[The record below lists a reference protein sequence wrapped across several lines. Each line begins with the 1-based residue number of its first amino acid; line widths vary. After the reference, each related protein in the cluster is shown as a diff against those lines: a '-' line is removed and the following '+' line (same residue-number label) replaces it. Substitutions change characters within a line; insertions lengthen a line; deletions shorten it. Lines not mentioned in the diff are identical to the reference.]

1 MIQLRH
7 APHAAAMAAIFVAAF
22 AAPAPVHAQ
31 QQEVRSV
38 EALSMHDKR
47 ELAKQKEKEKKGEN
61 ADTRPPLYPQATRQ
75 EPGLAPSRNG
85 VKKLQKL
92 QDAYQAQDNKTAIA
106 LGSEIGGDADSNA
119 YEKSFAY
126 LLAGSA
132 SAAEDDQ
139 AGAADYFA
147 KAIAADGLPNN
158 DHYTAMFNLAAT
170 QYGLD
175 QYAQALATIDRFLTE
190 TKSDKPDALKLKG
203 GALIG
208 LERFDDAAAL
218 YVGMLAKT
226 PDDKALRLNAVSAY
240 QQADKPEKATALLAD
255 AQAKG
260 LLSTKEE
267 YRALY
272 VSYINDDHDKDAIKV
287 IDDGV
292 AKGVIPASPELA
304 KDYMVLGQKAYYND
318 DVATAME
325 MYKRAAPMAADG
337 EAALNL
343 ARIYAEKGRKAD
355 AKAAAE
361 QALAKGVKDTA
372 AAKKLAGSK

>member
-1 MIQLRH
+1 MIQLRQ
-7 APHAAAMAAIFVAAF
+7 APVAAAMAAFLATAFVV
-22 AAPAPVHAQ
+22 PAPVHAQ

-38 EALSMHDKR
+38 ETLSMHQKR
-47 ELAKQKEKEKKGEN
+47 ELAKQKEKEKKGE
-61 ADTRPPLYPQATRQ
+61 ATDARPTLYPQATRQ
-75 EPGLAPSRNG
+75 EPGLTPSRKG
-85 VKKLQKL
+85 IKKLQKL
-92 QDAYQAQDNKTAIA
+92 QDEYQNQDNKDAIA
-106 LGSEIGGDADSNA
+106 LANEIGADPDSNA

-126 LLAGSA
+126 LLGGSA
-132 SAAEDDQ
+132 AAAEDDQ
-139 AGAADYFA
+139 AAAADYFA
-147 KAIAADGLPNN
+147 KALAADGLPNN

-175 QYAQALATIDRFLTE
+175 QYAQALATADRFLAE

-208 LERFDDAAAL
+208 LQRFDDAAAL
-218 YVGMLAKT
+218 YVGMLEKT
-226 PDDKALRLNAVSAY
+226 PDDRVLRLNAVSAY

-260 LLSTKEE
+260 QLSTKEE

-272 VSYINDDHDKDAIKV
+272 VSYINDDKDNDAIKV

-292 AKGVIPASPELA
+292 AKGIIPASPELA

-361 QALAKGVKDTA
+361 QALAKGVKDMA
-372 AAKKLAGSK
+372 AARKLAGTK